1 MKTYVCR
8 VRTYLAGGRGD
19 RPPYLLTKALSLSKR
34 ARHKNN
40 TRASRRRQNNALQT
54 DLVVV
59 VKLCFFSSFSLKQRT
74 LLGSRRSRR
83 APDALRGPSRLAS
96 ECRAGWSR
104 ATSVCCA
111 SSTLSTSSLS
121 RGSSASSP
129 LPTNG
134 HASSA
139 ATCPRRGT
147 RATGTHLQPDRSKRN
162 FLPRGRPTRRRRI
175 PRAYSP

>member
-59 VKLCFFSSFSLKQRT
+59 VKLCFLFFFSQTEDAPRLATVSACTGRTARPVSSRFRVPRRLEPRHLRVLRELNTLDLELVAWLQRT
-74 LLGSRRSRR
+74 KPTSDEWTCLVSRNLPETRDPRDRDS
-83 APDALRGPSRLAS
+83 PS
-96 ECRAGWSR
+96 
-104 ATSVCCA
+104 T
-111 SSTLSTSSLS
+111 
-121 RGSSASSP
+121 
-129 LPTNG
+129 
-134 HASSA
+134 
-139 ATCPRRGT
+139 
-147 RATGTHLQPDRSKRN
+147 
-162 FLPRGRPTRRRRI
+162 
-175 PRAYSP
+175 